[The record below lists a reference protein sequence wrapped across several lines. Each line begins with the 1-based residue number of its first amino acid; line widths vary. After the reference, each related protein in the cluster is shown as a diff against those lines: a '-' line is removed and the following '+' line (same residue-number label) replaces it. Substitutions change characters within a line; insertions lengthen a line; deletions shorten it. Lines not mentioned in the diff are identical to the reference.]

1 MPNQSGNDGGA
12 RATNNFSFNSGG
24 PGRLFMTT
32 LLRDPFER
40 IMSEF
45 RFGLKF
51 QLRDAWSTPDAW
63 RFQFWGQGDIT
74 DDQLL

>member
-1 MPNQSGNDGGA
+1 
-12 RATNNFSFNSGG
+12 
-24 PGRLFMTT
+24 MTT

-51 QLRDAWSTPDAW
+51 QLRDAWPTPDAW
-63 RFQFWGQGDIT
+63 RFQFWGQSDIT
-74 DDQLL
+74 DDQLR